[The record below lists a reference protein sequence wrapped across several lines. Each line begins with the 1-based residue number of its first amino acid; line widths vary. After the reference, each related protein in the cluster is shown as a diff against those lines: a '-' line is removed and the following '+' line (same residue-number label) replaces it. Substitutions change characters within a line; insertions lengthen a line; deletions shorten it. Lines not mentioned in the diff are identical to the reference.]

1 MAASLFPA
9 TIKTRFDK
17 YIFYNNI
24 VSSRKG
30 KHRGKAKIN
39 ISSKMNYVPKLF
51 H

>member
-30 KHRGKAKIN
+30 KAKIN